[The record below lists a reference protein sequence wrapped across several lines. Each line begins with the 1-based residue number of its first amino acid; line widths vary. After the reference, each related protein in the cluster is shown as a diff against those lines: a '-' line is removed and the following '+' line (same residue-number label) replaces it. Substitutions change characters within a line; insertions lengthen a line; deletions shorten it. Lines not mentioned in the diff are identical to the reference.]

1 MFSTSIRTFANMPDF
16 KVKDF
21 QSLRKPE
28 AKNKKF
34 SSFGTDK
41 DYNIEPDQMLGK
53 DMKDIPVFE
62 PKKEFMQMSFDENV
76 RNRMDVIPNHL

>member
-1 MFSTSIRTFANMPDF
+1 
-16 KVKDF
+16 
-21 QSLRKPE
+21 
-28 AKNKKF
+28 
-34 SSFGTDK
+34 
-41 DYNIEPDQMLGK
+41 MLGK